1 MIPLFIKCVEK
12 YMSISIE
19 DININKYSKMAVKH
33 HINEI
38 KNLIYELDI
47 TRYNPKQ
54 RVSHNMMVI
63 LDGKMNYIY
72 YHA

>member
-1 MIPLFIKCVEK
+1 MLNFPLFIKCVEK

-47 TRYNPKQ
+47 IQNKE
-54 RVSHNMMVI
+54 
-63 LDGKMNYIY
+63 
-72 YHA
+72 YHIIRWLF